1 MRDFTL
7 LAATVLVGLG
17 LALVLWRELA
27 SAGERRRV
35 GPVRD
40 VIEVL
45 LPVAATLAL
54 LLWVWVS

>member
-7 LAATVLVGLG
+7 IVGTVVVGLG
-17 LALVLWRELA
+17 LVLVLWRELA
-27 SAGERRRV
+27 GAGERRRV